1 MCDFTQLLASLNSCD
16 LLYTAVTCTHPAV
29 TPPYKPVTTSRQ
41 LPQEDLED
49 SPGEGATWGQSE
61 LSCGWMGDWGVMGNE
76 VAQVPEVYTTRESRA
91 GPWGWTDSRH
101 ITLLGPIRLDQ
112 PSRNRPMGTALKW

>member
-1 MCDFTQLLASLNSCD
+1 M
-16 LLYTAVTCTHPAV
+16 
-29 TPPYKPVTTSRQ
+29 
-41 LPQEDLED
+41 
-49 SPGEGATWGQSE
+49 
-61 LSCGWMGDWGVMGNE
+61 GVMGNE